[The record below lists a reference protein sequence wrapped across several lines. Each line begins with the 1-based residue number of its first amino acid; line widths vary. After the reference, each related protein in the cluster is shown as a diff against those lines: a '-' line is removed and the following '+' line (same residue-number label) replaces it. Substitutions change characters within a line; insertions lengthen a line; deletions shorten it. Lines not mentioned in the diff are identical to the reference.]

1 MRIVR
6 IEVEGLK
13 GAEPL
18 DLHIGGPTMFVGPNG
33 SGKSRVLDAVA
44 FALGRQ
50 VAGVA
55 GNGPDLLAAVAGGAC
70 RVRLTI
76 DDDGRQRTLARA
88 RTVDPK
94 TGAFSRPRVTID
106 DVPVDESDVVEAFGP
121 VGAPGGES
129 WLTMSRDR
137 LISTLGSIGADC
149 EDGRRAVRLVAERVS
164 GVAGN
169 MTAKTTDPIS
179 WLAEARDLVAAKVN
193 EAKKAARVADESAE
207 ISRKAA
213 ADSGN
218 VSPDRLRNLEA
229 TRNEAQTAL
238 DEAVRDEA
246 AKLSACRGA
255 QARHAEWRQSVARM
269 AREVD
274 VSQQRLAD
282 LRQRR
287 EADAMASALREPVD
301 VAALESEIEWR
312 AADLGEMTE
321 ALRLARVDVD
331 NANWTLRNARMV
343 LDDRTGGA
351 KFAATR
357 LSDAQAAQATLAG
370 RHCPTCRQAVSPDVF
385 DMFVGHVAER
395 RSYLDACNADVA
407 NAKADLD
414 AAAGVLRDATA
425 YAETLDQQVADDA
438 EQVRALRERVRIAK
452 MAVANAAAAAERLAS
467 LDRSIADAES
477 DLSTRR
483 AELARAEAS
492 PPPSASDLERD
503 VADAAQAVQARRAA
517 LELAQS
523 AMDGAQ
529 QSAARTARHRD
540 DLARREAATARKAEC
555 EAALAAVRAVEESLS
570 MDGLRRIAED
580 ADGFIPQ
587 EFGRIDLVDGE
598 IGLRLPSGAFVAGA
612 GLSGAQRTALATAI
626 DRALESSR
634 KLRVMLLE
642 ADALS
647 GRALTSL
654 TEGALGAY
662 WSGAVGTVLIAT
674 CHEPERIDG
683 LTVVRTGDDPEPPAP
698 PPTGTDD
705 PAVANVAASLPH
717 PDIHVAV
724 SPEAIDIV
732 LSQGDVDIVL
742 SQDGQSYAALSQ
754 DGSWHVAQS
763 LTVDVASQGETPAEA
778 LANLDEALALHA
790 EPDVRPTAPDPLPTT
805 VVRDGN
811 FDLHPQPAATAQPDL
826 FAAVKL
832 PDFLARPGRTMLA
845 RKPDREHVASV
856 VAGLSSAAA
865 RYMHGWPGVGAEP
878 GPRPDTSS
886 LEIVNELIDAEV
898 LSDDPMDCRLTY
910 GGVEAWR
917 LIHGV
922 DPVRS
927 DAQAVRED
935 APAPAGAGATEVQI
949 AEVMRAAKL
958 GAEALRYMGI
968 TRAGLDTATKRSAQI
983 WRRHIARALCV
994 RGATVDDATRWCAE
1008 AAEKHP
1014 KKAKAADGTAPDGQD
1029 DDGDDNGGEQ

>member
-1 MRIVR
+1 MKIVR

-13 GAEPL
+13 GAEAL
-18 DLHIGGPTMFVGPNG
+18 DLHIDGPTMFVGPNG

-55 GNGPDLLAAVAGGAC
+55 GNGPDLLAAVAGVAC

-76 DDDGRQRTLARA
+76 DDDGRRRTLTRA

-149 EDGRRAVRLVAERVS
+149 EDGRRAVRVVAEKVA

-169 MTAKTTDPIS
+169 MTAKTTDPIA

-213 ADSGN
+213 ADAGN

-255 QARHAEWRQSVARM
+255 QAKHAEWRQSVARM

-287 EADAMASALREPVD
+287 EADAMAFALSEPID

-331 NANWTLRNARMV
+331 DAGWAWNDARV
-343 LDDRTGGA
+343 ALDDRTGGA
-351 KFAATR
+351 KFAAAR
-357 LSDAQAAQATLAG
+357 LADVQAAQATLTG
-370 RHCPTCRQAVSPDVF
+370 GHCPTCRRAVSPDVLDVF
-385 DMFVGHVAER
+385 SSQIADRQAD
-395 RSYLDACNADVA
+395 LDARNAEMA

-414 AAAGVLRDATA
+414 AAAGVMRDATA
-425 YAETLDQQVADDA
+425 YAETLDQQVAEAADL
-438 EQVRALRERVRIAK
+438 VRVLRERVCVAQ
-452 MAVANAAAAAERLAS
+452 AAGANAAAAAERLAS
-467 LDRSIADAES
+467 LDRSIADADA

-517 LELAQS
+517 LALAQS
-523 AMDGAQ
+523 ALDGAQ

-598 IGLRLPSGAFVAGA
+598 IGLRLPHGAFVAGA
-612 GLSGAQRTALATAI
+612 GLSGAQRTSLATAI

-654 TEGALGAY
+654 AEGALGAY

-683 LTVVRTGDDPEPPAP
+683 LTVVRTGDGPEPPAP

-705 PAVANVAASLPH
+705 PAVANEAASPPH
-717 PDIHVAV
+717 SDIHIAV
-724 SPEAIDIV
+724 SPEA
-732 LSQGDVDIVL
+732 VDYQL
-742 SQDGQSYAALSQ
+742 SQDGP
-754 DGSWHVAQS
+754 WHVAQS

-790 EPDVRPTAPDPLPTT
+790 EPDGPSAPTEPLPTT
-805 VVRDGN
+805 AVRDGN
-811 FDLHPQPAATAQPDL
+811 FELHPQPAATAQPDL

-935 APAPAGAGATEVQI
+935 APAPAGAGATEDQI
-949 AEVMRAAKL
+949 AAVLKTAKL
-958 GAEALRYMGI
+958 GAEALRYLGL
-968 TRAGLDTATKRSAQI
+968 TRAGLDTTTKRSAQI

-1008 AAEKHP
+1008 AGEKHP
-1014 KKAKAADGTAPDGQD
+1014 KKAKAADGATPDGQD
-1029 DDGDDNGGEQ
+1029 DDSDDVDGTAT

>member
-1 MRIVR
+1 MKIVR

-13 GAEPL
+13 GTDPL
-18 DLHIGGPTMFVGPNG
+18 DLHIDGPTIFVGPNG

-55 GNGPDLLAAVAGGAC
+55 GNGPDLLAAVAGDAC

-76 DDDGRQRTLARA
+76 DDDGRQRTLARS
-88 RTVDPK
+88 RTIDPK
-94 TGAFSRPRVTID
+94 TGAFSRPRVLID
-106 DVPVDESDVVEAFGP
+106 DVQVDEADVVETFGP

-149 EDGRRAVRLVAERVS
+149 EDGRRAVQVVAEKVA
-164 GVAGN
+164 GVAGS
-169 MTAKTTDPIS
+169 MTAKTTDPIA
-179 WLAEARDLVAAKVN
+179 WLAEARDMVAAKVN

-229 TRNEAQTAL
+229 TRNEAQSAL
-238 DEAVRDEA
+238 DESVRDEA

-255 QARHAEWRQSVARM
+255 QAKHAEWRQSVARM

-274 VSQQRLAD
+274 VSMGRLAD
-282 LRQRR
+282 LRHRR
-287 EADAMASALREPVD
+287 EADAMASALREPVN
-301 VAALESEIEWR
+301 VAALELEIEWR
-312 AADLGEMTE
+312 DVDLGEMTE

-331 NANWTLRNARMV
+331 DAGRAWNDARNA
-343 LDDRTGGA
+343 LDARAGA
-351 KFAATR
+351 AKLAAVR
-357 LSDAQAAQATLAG
+357 LADVQAAQATLAAG
-370 RHCPTCRQAVSPDVF
+370 HCPTCRRAVTADVLDVF
-385 DMFVGHVAER
+385 AAQVAER
-395 RSYLDACNADVA
+395 QAALDACNADVGR
-407 NAKADLD
+407 AKADLD
-414 AAAGVLRDATA
+414 AAAGVMQDATS
-425 YAETLDQQVADDA
+425 YAETLDHQVAEA
-438 EQVRALRERVRIAK
+438 AVHVRDLRERVR
-452 MAVANAAAAAERLAS
+452 VAQAAGSNASAAAERLAS
-467 LDRSIADAES
+467 LDRAIADA
-477 DLSTRR
+477 DADVSTRR
-483 AELARAEAS
+483 VELARAEAS
-492 PPPSASDLERD
+492 QPPSASDLERD
-503 VADAAQAVQARRAA
+503 AADAAQTVQARRAA
-517 LELAQS
+517 LALAQS
-523 AMDGAQ
+523 ALDGAQ
-529 QSAARTARHRD
+529 QAAARTARHRD
-540 DLARREAATARKAEC
+540 DLARRDAATARKAEC

-587 EFGRIDLVDGE
+587 EFGRIDLADGE

-612 GLSGAQRTALATAI
+612 GLSGAQRTALATGI
-626 DRALESSR
+626 DRAMESSR

-647 GRALTSL
+647 GRALMSL
-654 TEGALGAY
+654 AEGALGAY

-683 LTVVRTGDDPEPPAP
+683 LTVVRTGDDPPPLPP

-705 PAVANVAASLPH
+705 PAADNVVASPFHSDV
-717 PDIHVAV
+717 HVAV
-724 SPEAIDIV
+724 SPE
-732 LSQGDVDIVL
+732 GVDAVL
-742 SQDGQSYAALSQ
+742 SQDGR
-754 DGSWHVAQS
+754 WHVAQS

-790 EPDVRPTAPDPLPTT
+790 EPDALPVPPEAPEPTPTT

-811 FDLHPQPAATAQPDL
+811 IDLHPQPAATAQPDL

-832 PDFLARPGRTMLA
+832 PDFLAKPGRTMLA
-845 RKPDREHVASV
+845 RKPDREHVAGV

-922 DPVRS
+922 EPVRS

-935 APAPAGAGATEVQI
+935 APAPAGAGATEDQI
-949 AEVMRAAKL
+949 AAVMKVAKL
-958 GAEALRYMGI
+958 GAEALRYLGL

-983 WRRHIARALCV
+983 WRRHIARALCM
-994 RGATVDDATRWCAE
+994 RGATVDDATRWCVE
-1008 AAEKHP
+1008 ASERHP
-1014 KKAKAADGTAPDGQD
+1014 KKTKAADGTAPDGQD

>member
-1 MRIVR
+1 MKIVR

-18 DLHIGGPTMFVGPNG
+18 DLHIDGPTMFVGPNG

-55 GNGPDLLAAVAGGAC
+55 GNGPDLLAAVAGAAC

-76 DDDGRQRTLARA
+76 DDDGRHRTLARA

-94 TGAFSRPRVTID
+94 TGAFSRPRVMID
-106 DVPVDESDVVEAFGP
+106 DVQVDEADVIEMFGP

-149 EDGRRAVRLVAERVS
+149 EDGRRAVQVVAEK
-164 GVAGN
+164 VACVVGS
-169 MTAKTTDPIS
+169 MAAKTTEPIA
-179 WLAEARDLVAAKVN
+179 WLTEARDLVAAKVN
-193 EAKKAARVADESAE
+193 DAKKAARVADESAE

-229 TRNEAQTAL
+229 TRNEAQSAL

-255 QARHAEWRQSVARM
+255 QAKHAEWRQSIERM

-274 VSQQRLAD
+274 VSLGRLAD
-282 LRQRR
+282 MRQRR
-287 EADAMASALREPVD
+287 EADAMASAPREQAD
-301 VAALESEIEWR
+301 VAAVESEIEWR

-321 ALRLARVDVD
+321 ALRLARVDVAD
-331 NANWTLRNARMV
+331 ADRAWNDARNA
-343 LDDRTGGA
+343 LDARAGA
-351 KFAATR
+351 AKLAAAR
-357 LSDAQAAQATLAG
+357 LADVQAAQATLAAG
-370 RHCPTCRQAVSPDVF
+370 HCPTCRREVTADVLDVF
-385 DMFVGHVAER
+385 AAQVAER
-395 RSYLDACNADVA
+395 QATLDACNADVDR
-407 NAKADLD
+407 AKSDLD

-425 YAETLDQQVADDA
+425 YAETLDHQVADDA
-438 EQVRALRERVRIAK
+438 EHVRVLRERVRVAH
-452 MAVANAAAAAERLAS
+452 AAGANASAAAERLAS
-467 LDRSIADAES
+467 LDRAIDAAEL

-483 AELARAEAS
+483 IELARTEAS
-492 PPPSASDLERD
+492 PPPSASDMERD
-503 VADAAQAVQARRAA
+503 AVDAAQAVQSRRAA
-517 LELAQS
+517 LALAQS
-523 AMDGAQ
+523 ALDGAQ

-570 MDGLRRIAED
+570 MDGLRRIADD

-598 IGLRLPSGAFVAGA
+598 IGLRLPSGAFVTGA

-654 TEGALGAY
+654 AEGALGAY

-683 LTVVRTGDDPEPPAP
+683 LTVVRTGDDPETPAP
-698 PPTGTDD
+698 PPTGTDG
-705 PAVANVAASLPH
+705 PAVDNVVASPFH
-717 PDIHVAV
+717 SDVHVAV
-724 SPEAIDIV
+724 SPE
-732 LSQGDVDIVL
+732 GVDAVL
-742 SQDGQSYAALSQ
+742 SQDGR
-754 DGSWHVAQS
+754 WHVAQS
-763 LTVDVASQGETPAEA
+763 LTVDVASQGETPAES
-778 LANLDEALALHA
+778 LANLDEAHALHA
-790 EPDVRPTAPDPLPTT
+790 EPAAPPAPPAPPAAPEPTPTT
-805 VVRDGN
+805 VVSDGN

-886 LEIVNELIDAEV
+886 LEIVNELIDADV

-935 APAPAGAGATEVQI
+935 APAQAGAGATEDHI
-949 AEVMRAAKL
+949 AAVLKVAKL
-958 GAEALRYMGI
+958 GADALRYLGL

-983 WRRHIARALCV
+983 WRRHIARALCM

-1014 KKAKAADGTAPDGQD
+1014 KKTKAADGGSPDGQD
-1029 DDGDDNGGEQ
+1029 DDGDDVDGTPT